1 MAQPAE
7 HLPAEERR
15 DRIRELVE
23 ERSFMRVVDLSEA
36 FGVSTVTVRTDLE
49 ALEHGGAV
57 RRIRGG
63 AMPAEGLRERT
74 FEEAQ
79 VDAAAQKEAIA
90 RAAVGQ
96 LASGMS
102 VLLDVGTTTAAI
114 ATELVRRTDLVD
126 ITVITNGLSIG
137 LSLEPALPRLQVIV
151 TGGTL
156 RPLQHSLVPPLADT
170 ILSRVRADLAFIGCN
185 GVDVEAGITN
195 INLPE
200 AELKRAMIAAASRVI
215 VTADSSKLGRV
226 HLGRVAEMSQIDVL
240 ITDGDHSGPALD
252 AINAVAGLE
261 VLTCKSASSD

>member
-1 MAQPAE
+1 MPEPAP
-7 HLPAEERR
+7 HLPTEERR

-23 ERSFMRVVDLSEA
+23 EHSFVRVVDLSEA

-63 AMPAEGLRERT
+63 AMPAEGLRERP
-74 FEEAQ
+74 FEEVQ
-79 VDAAAQKEAIA
+79 VDAAPQKEAIA
-90 RAAVGQ
+90 RLAVDQ
-96 LASGMS
+96 LSSGMS

-114 ATELVRRTDLVD
+114 AAELVRRTELVD
-126 ITVITNGLSIG
+126 LTVITNGLSIA
-137 LSLEPALPRLQVIV
+137 LTLEPALPRLQVIV

-156 RPLQHSLVPPLADT
+156 RPLQHSLVPPLADAVLGR
-170 ILSRVRADLAFIGCN
+170 IRADVAFIGCN

-200 AELKRAMIAAASRVI
+200 AELKRAMIAAASGVV

-226 HLGRVAEMSQIDVL
+226 HLGRVADLDRIDTL
-240 ITDGDHSGPALD
+240 ITDGSHNGPALE
-252 AINAVAGLE
+252 AIRAVTDLE
-261 VLTCKSASSD
+261 VLVATTEGR